1 MKNYS
6 KEKIVKRAETKKN
19 EKIKKICQK
28 RDEMISYNIS
38 SDLIDDWFEKELQ
51 KIEKEYNNKIND
63 DKIYIRELNKQ
74 KKKEINNLIK
84 SIEELEKRKF
94 SKEYI
99 ENFSNTE
106 YNRINA
112 KYNKLAEKTK
122 IKFID

>member
-38 SDLIDDWFEKELQ
+38 SDLIDNWFEKELQ

-63 DKIYIRELNKQ
+63 DKIYMKELNKQ

-84 SIEELEKRKF
+84 SIEELEKRTF

-106 YNRINA
+106 YNRINS

-122 IKFID
+122 IRFID

>member
-74 KKKEINNLIK
+74 KKKK
-84 SIEELEKRKF
+84 
-94 SKEYI
+94 
-99 ENFSNTE
+99 
-106 YNRINA
+106 
-112 KYNKLAEKTK
+112 
-122 IKFID
+122 